1 MRNKIYS
8 ERHRRLHTFFK
19 NVIKNSFLDEFV
31 NGHATRNAAETDALT
46 GLYNQFGINSYLKE
60 LHPQAG
66 MDYAIVLLSVDNYD
80 DIKKEFGPKAADK
93 ALVSI
98 ASILSTHLRE
108 TDLVGRYGEQEFIL
122 ILSNITLE
130 NANSISYRLVNLI
143 QEKAVKMKSHSVMLQ
158 TSCGVSVSEQ
168 DSFSSKILQQ
178 ADQALFIAKSNRGGK
193 QVCDQRAIVS

>member
-8 ERHRRLHTFFK
+8 ERRRRLHTFFK

-108 TDLVGRYGEQEFIL
+108 TDLVGRYGE
-122 ILSNITLE
+122 
-130 NANSISYRLVNLI
+130 
-143 QEKAVKMKSHSVMLQ
+143 
-158 TSCGVSVSEQ
+158 
-168 DSFSSKILQQ
+168 
-178 ADQALFIAKSNRGGK
+178 
-193 QVCDQRAIVS
+193 